1 MKKEKQ
7 QITITA
13 DSRFFS
19 DMYSALIRADIDL
32 MTKIATLGV
41 VKDDDEVDV
50 VTMALIEERALLKSL
65 SNELFRLV
73 SDDADRKHINVW
85 NVPF

>member
-1 MKKEKQ
+1 MKE

-19 DMYSALIRADIDL
+19 DMYSALVRADIDL
-32 MTKIATLGV
+32 MTKIAALGV

-50 VTMALIEERALLKSL
+50 ATMALIEERAMVKSL
-65 SNELFRLV
+65 ANDLFRMV
-73 SDDADRKHINVW
+73 SDDADRKNIDVW
-85 NVPF
+85 HVPF